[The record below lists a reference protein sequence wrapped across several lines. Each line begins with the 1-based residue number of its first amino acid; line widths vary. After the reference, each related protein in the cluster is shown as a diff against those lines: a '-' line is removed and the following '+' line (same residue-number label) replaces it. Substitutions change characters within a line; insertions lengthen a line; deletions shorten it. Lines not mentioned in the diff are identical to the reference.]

1 MSQFESI
8 DPTRLRWFAEVA
20 EQLHFT
26 RAARSLGISRQRLSA
41 TVIDL
46 EAELGEKL
54 FVPGAESTQLT
65 DTGTRLLHAAHE
77 ILARPVESEPCAQE
91 AAGLRVGFVP
101 GVTVSK
107 WERIWRERF
116 PETPLETIALAAAD
130 QQAALAEGR
139 VDMCFVRL
147 PIDREGLGVIP
158 LYREL
163 PVVVVPKEHEIS
175 LFDQVSATD
184 LTEERLQDASDL
196 DQAAVVF
203 EMVAAGV
210 GPAVVPHS
218 IARLHARRDLV
229 YRTVTD
235 HPDTEIALAWPLAA
249 AGELVEEFI
258 GVVRGR
264 TARST
269 RSPSAAKGT
278 PNTDG
283 AQGKTAQGKSAQGK
297 GAHGRTAQRK
307 SSQPKS
313 AKRGGAAGTPGG
325 QAKNASARAGSRSG
339 GKNVKRRGR

>member
-8 DPTRLRWFAEVA
+8 DPIRLRWFAEVA
-20 EQLHFT
+20 EQLHFA

-41 TVIDL
+41 TVIEL
-46 EAELGEKL
+46 EAELDTKL

-65 DTGTRLLHAAHE
+65 DTGARLLRAARD
-77 ILARPVESEPCAQE
+77 ILARPAEPESSAQD

-116 PETPLETIALAAAD
+116 PETPLETVALAAAD
-130 QQAALAEGR
+130 QHAALAEGR

-158 LYREL
+158 LYREV
-163 PVVVVPKEHEIS
+163 PVVVVPKDHEIS
-175 LFDQVSATD
+175 VFDQVSVAE
-184 LTEERLQDASDL
+184 LAAERLQDASDL

-210 GPAVVPHS
+210 GSAVVPHS
-218 IARLHARRDLV
+218 IARLHSRRDLV
-229 YRTVTD
+229 YRPVTD
-235 HPDTEIALAWPLAA
+235 HPDTEIALAWPMAA
-249 AGELVEEFI
+249 TSDLVEEFI

-269 RSPSAAKGT
+269 RSPSA
-278 PNTDG
+278 
-283 AQGKTAQGKSAQGK
+283 GKSAGNASEAQRQSAARHKTSGTRRVANKGGTGGAK
-297 GAHGRTAQRK
+297 GA
-307 SSQPKS
+307 QP
-313 AKRGGAAGTPGG
+313 
-325 QAKNASARAGSRSG
+325 KNASARAGGRSG

>member
-20 EQLHFT
+20 EQLHFA
-26 RAARSLGISRQRLSA
+26 RAARSLRISRQRLSA

-46 EAELGEKL
+46 EAELGAKL

-65 DTGTRLLHAAHE
+65 DIGTQLLRAARD
-77 ILARPVESEPCAQE
+77 ILARPAESDARSQG

-116 PETPLETIALAAAD
+116 PEAPLETIALAAAD
-130 QQAALAEGR
+130 QHAALAEGR

-147 PIDREGLGVIP
+147 PVEQEGLGVIP
-158 LYREL
+158 LYREV
-163 PVVVVPKEHEIS
+163 PVVVVPKDHEIS
-175 LFDQVSATD
+175 VFDQVSAAE
-184 LTEERLQDASDL
+184 LAAERLQDASDL

-235 HPDTEIALAWPLAA
+235 HPETQIALAWPTAA
-249 AGELVEEFI
+249 AGDLVEEFI

-269 RSPSAAKGT
+269 RSPSAAKGQVDASGT
-278 PNTDG
+278 
-283 AQGKTAQGKSAQGK
+283 QRRSTARQNVSARQ
-297 GAHGRTAQRK
+297 Q
-307 SSQPKS
+307 S
-313 AKRGGAAGTPGG
+313 ATKGGAAGKKGDRS
-325 QAKNASARAGSRSG
+325 KNASARAGERSG
-339 GKNVKRRGR
+339 GKSVRRRGR

>member
-20 EQLHFT
+20 EQLHFA

-41 TVIDL
+41 AVIDL

-65 DTGTRLLHAAHE
+65 ETGTRLLHAARD
-77 ILARPVESEPCAQE
+77 ILSRPAEPESGSPETT
-91 AAGLRVGFVP
+91 GLRVGFVP

-116 PETPLETIALAAAD
+116 PETPLEMIALAAAD
-130 QQAALAEGR
+130 QHTALAECR

-147 PIDREGLGVIP
+147 PIDRDGLGVIP
-158 LYREL
+158 LYREV
-163 PVVVVPKEHEIS
+163 PVVVVPKDHEIS
-175 LFDQVSATD
+175 VFEQVSAAE
-184 LTEERLQDASDL
+184 LAAERLQDASDL

-210 GPAVVPHS
+210 GLAVVPHS

-229 YRTVTD
+229 YRTVSD
-235 HPDTEIALAWPLAA
+235 HPDTEIALAWPMATA
-249 AGELVEEFI
+249 SDLVEEFI

-269 RSPSAAKGT
+269 RSPSA
-278 PNTDG
+278 
-283 AQGKTAQGKSAQGK
+283 GKSAASVSG
-297 GAHGRTAQRK
+297 AQRK
-307 SSQPKS
+307 STAAKKGGTAGAKGAQP
-313 AKRGGAAGTPGG
+313 
-325 QAKNASARAGSRSG
+325 KNASARAGGRSG